1 MKRAHLLAGLAGG
14 LGLMALAGLVAAQ
27 EANKTAPASPAA
39 AANKAAPAVSPSPA
53 ATPAAPPVVTTTVPN
68 TPAAKALANA
78 VTPEEGPPPPKTE
91 AKPVV
96 KAEAPPP
103 APAKPAE
110 PLKRARYT
118 AAVMQAVDKITAET
132 LRFETKVGEPVRF
145 KGLILTVRSCETSAA
160 DEPDNDNIAYLDV
173 QSQPISTPGHAAAPP
188 RQVFRGWMFANSPGL
203 HPFEHPIY
211 DVWLI
216 ACKTTAPVVPPPAA
230 PKAPA
235 TPAKAPAKRT

>member
-1 MKRAHLLAGLAGG
+1 MKRAHLLAGMAGG

-27 EANKTAPASPAA
+27 EANKTAPVAKPAP
-39 AANKAAPAVSPSPA
+39 AAPAA
-53 ATPAAPPVVTTTVPN
+53 TTPATVAPATPPVVTTAVPN

-96 KAEAPPP
+96 KAEPPP
-103 APAKPAE
+103 PEKPPE

-118 AAVMQAVDKITAET
+118 SAVMQAVDKITAET

-160 DEPDNDNIAYLDV
+160 DEADNDNIAYLDV

-216 ACKTTAPVVPPPAA
+216 ACKTTAPVVVAPAA
-230 PKAPA
+230 PKVPA
-235 TPAKAPAKRT
+235 AAAKAPAKRT